1 MGKRDFRVSPYIT
14 GVGYALIFG
23 FSFMAS
29 KVALRWAT
37 PFQMVGIRYSIAA
50 MILVVLWALRIIKV
64 KLTRKHLLMV
74 LPIAILQPILYAIGE
89 TYGVAYTSSSMAGTV
104 TASVPVVTAFLAAVF
119 INEKLNGKQIWF
131 VVLSFLGIILI
142 SVFSLTLESANMA
155 LGLAFLGLAVIAAS
169 MFHVLARKAT
179 QVVSPT
185 SVTFVMVVLS
195 GLVFSAVGIGE
206 SCVKGYAYLAPL
218 ANTEFLIAILFL
230 SIFTVNIALFLMTY
244 TVRHISASQNA
255 MFANLVTVISIIAGA
270 VFLKEQILLYQIIGS
285 VMIIAGVWG
294 ANYFADKA

>member
-1 MGKRDFRVSPYIT
+1 MEKHTYRISPYIT

-29 KVALRWAT
+29 KVALRYAT
-37 PFQMVGIRYSIAA
+37 PFQMVGIRYGIAA
-50 MILVVLWALRIIKV
+50 LILVLLWAFRIIKV
-64 KLTRKHLLMV
+64 ELSVKQLWMV
-74 LPIAILQPILYAIGE
+74 IPIAVLQPVIYAIGE

-119 INEKLNGKQIWF
+119 IKEKLNVKQILF

-142 SVFSLTLESANMA
+142 SVFSLTLESENMA
-155 LGLAFLGLAVIAAS
+155 LGLLFLGMAVIAAS

-185 SVTFVMVVLS
+185 SVTFVMVVFS
-195 GLVFSAVGIGE
+195 GLVFSGAGLAEASI
-206 SCVKGYAYLAPL
+206 KGYAYFAPF
-218 ANTEFLIAILFL
+218 AETEFIFAILFL
-230 SIFTVNIALFLMTY
+230 SVFTVNIALFLMTY

-294 ANYFADKA
+294 ANYFAEKA